1 MLFRSKLIKLSWV
14 FILVVQLNGCTTPV
28 PLWRQDAF
36 SLLARV
42 KSEDAEKMLP
52 AEYRSIEDL
61 LVRGD
66 ALVRENEVEEADKL
80 YLLAWSK
87 ANLLEKN
94 LLLEKRRLAEE
105 QQRKEEAARLM
116 LQRQQALEEETQR
129 LAEEK
134 RLAEKSAREAEA
146 RRLAEKAERL
156 KQSKERQLPTH
167 HTVKRGESLP
177 FIASQPEVYNDRN
190 LWPLLY
196 RANRDQIS
204 NPKHLWPGQ
213 VLRIPRNVGREDI
226 AEARKYAQD
235 RPLH

>member
-1 MLFRSKLIKLSWV
+1 MPPRSQLIKLSWV
-14 FILVVQLNGCTTPV
+14 LILVVQLYGCTTPV

-42 KSEDAEKMLP
+42 KSEDAKKMLP
-52 AEYRSIEDL
+52 AEYRSIEEL
-61 LVRGD
+61 LLRGD
-66 ALVRENEVEEADKL
+66 SLVRENAIEEADKL

-94 LLLEKRRLAEE
+94 LLQEKRRLTEE
-105 QQRKEEAARLM
+105 KQRKEEAKRLE
-116 LQRQQALEEETQR
+116 LQRQQALEEETRRQ
-129 LAEEK
+129 AEE
-134 RLAEKSAREAEA
+134 RIAVEKAAREAEA
-146 RRLAEKAERL
+146 RRLAEKSERL
-156 KQSKERQLPTH
+156 KQAKEKQLPAY

-213 VLRIPRNVGREDI
+213 VLRIPRNVSREDI
-226 AEARKYAQD
+226 AEARRYAQD
-235 RPLH
+235 RPIH

>member
-1 MLFRSKLIKLSWV
+1 MRPRFQVIKLLWV
-14 FILVVQLNGCTTPV
+14 FILVLELYGCATPV

-52 AEYRSIEDL
+52 AEYRSIEEL
-61 LVRGD
+61 LLRGD
-66 ALVRENEVEEADKL
+66 SLVKEDAIEEADKL

-94 LLLEKRRLAEE
+94 LLQEKRRLAEE
-105 QQRKEEAARLM
+105 KQRKEETARLE
-116 LQRQQALEEETQR
+116 LQRQQALEEERRRQ
-129 LAEEK
+129 AEEK
-134 RLAEKSAREAEA
+134 LSIEKATREAEA
-146 RRLAEKAERL
+146 RRLAEKAERA
-156 KQSKERQLPTH
+156 KQTRERQLPLY

-213 VLRIPRNVGREDI
+213 VLRIPRNVTRDDI